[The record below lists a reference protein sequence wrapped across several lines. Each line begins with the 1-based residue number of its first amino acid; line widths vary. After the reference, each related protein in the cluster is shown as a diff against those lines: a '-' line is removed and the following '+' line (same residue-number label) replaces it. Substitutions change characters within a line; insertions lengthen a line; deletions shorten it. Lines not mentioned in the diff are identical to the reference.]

1 MNLDAL
7 EEAYVT
13 RCHTWTWEMV
23 KPTAKN
29 KSWKKIFPENEEHI
43 WWSFDEHTIS
53 APELS
58 TILNGGNVKSEIKEL
73 QFEVDWTILGHEI
86 VNDDSRQL
94 KQNENKN
101 KEMTNSSNKSELL
114 LSEPKDYSTGRK
126 HYFATHWCY
135 AHSESP

>member
-1 MNLDAL
+1 
-7 EEAYVT
+7 
-13 RCHTWTWEMV
+13 
-23 KPTAKN
+23 
-29 KSWKKIFPENEEHI
+29 
-43 WWSFDEHTIS
+43 
-53 APELS
+53 
-58 TILNGGNVKSEIKEL
+58 
-73 QFEVDWTILGHEI
+73 